1 MLLFKDK
8 RYERFFSPLCSSRNK
23 ELYYDCIKLLIEKSQ
38 EVPEL
43 YEEDARKFLR
53 SYIENLGYD
62 FQDDTGIEMKAD
74 LLSNSRSDADN
85 ANTIIRYFRKCGWI
99 ADPEIGRNGEGIL
112 IITPYCISLIKALEQ
127 NFGEDVNATMTNHIL
142 DMHGIFKDMFTAGH
156 ARALNPYS
164 TALAPLAD
172 RAFGLKMELL
182 KLKDNIRDISKEIMT
197 LTETNQ
203 LGQFQLKNELLDRF
217 FHDYFN
223 LKNDGM
229 IDPYI
234 SQIESY
240 ISKLRQKKYKDLYDS
255 IIQEY
260 MSLKKCDCEI
270 AAEEIEKILKSIEA
284 CILYDY
290 PDGMERIEDKITKYY
305 DLYKARIGMI
315 MSDRGNLLE
324 NISILLTELQ
334 KMDPNERDTSLSKL
348 KEMFWM
354 NTFKYVGPKSLI
366 IPKRRKSGLKVGS
379 IMQDEISEE
388 ERNEII
394 KSVGPDYEEENRIKK
409 VNSFLQYHSHGSSQ
423 YIPDKESIRTEED
436 LDLLIS
442 SIIYAG
448 GKEVPYD
455 VSPDS
460 DSTDNN
466 ERKTEETP
474 AATFTK
480 IKFEKKQED

>member
-127 NFGEDVNATMTNHIL
+127 NFGEDMNATMTNHIL

-197 LTETNQ
+197 LTETRLTMTNRT
-203 LGQFQLKNELLDRF
+203 DRC
-217 FHDYFN
+217 
-223 LKNDGM
+223 
-229 IDPYI
+229 P
-234 SQIESY
+234 
-240 ISKLRQKKYKDLYDS
+240 
-255 IIQEY
+255 
-260 MSLKKCDCEI
+260 
-270 AAEEIEKILKSIEA
+270 
-284 CILYDY
+284 
-290 PDGMERIEDKITKYY
+290 
-305 DLYKARIGMI
+305 
-315 MSDRGNLLE
+315 
-324 NISILLTELQ
+324 
-334 KMDPNERDTSLSKL
+334 
-348 KEMFWM
+348 
-354 NTFKYVGPKSLI
+354 
-366 IPKRRKSGLKVGS
+366 
-379 IMQDEISEE
+379 
-388 ERNEII
+388 
-394 KSVGPDYEEENRIKK
+394 
-409 VNSFLQYHSHGSSQ
+409 
-423 YIPDKESIRTEED
+423 
-436 LDLLIS
+436 
-442 SIIYAG
+442 
-448 GKEVPYD
+448 
-455 VSPDS
+455 
-460 DSTDNN
+460 
-466 ERKTEETP
+466 
-474 AATFTK
+474 
-480 IKFEKKQED
+480 

>member
-8 RYERFFSPLCSSRNK
+8 RYERFFSPLCSRNK

-223 LKNDGM
+223 LKNDGCENY
-229 IDPYI
+229 DKLESVGLVVRPWSTERRGI
-234 SQIESY
+234 SPLLNE
-240 ISKLRQKKYKDLYDS
+240 K
-255 IIQEY
+255 EY
-260 MSLKKCDCEI
+260 VI
-270 AAEEIEKILKSIEA
+270 NAT
-284 CILYDY
+284 
-290 PDGMERIEDKITKYY
+290 GMGK
-305 DLYKARIGMI
+305 
-315 MSDRGNLLE
+315 
-324 NISILLTELQ
+324 
-334 KMDPNERDTSLSKL
+334 
-348 KEMFWM
+348 
-354 NTFKYVGPKSLI
+354 
-366 IPKRRKSGLKVGS
+366 RKSYA
-379 IMQDEISEE
+379 
-388 ERNEII
+388 II
-394 KSVGPDYEEENRIKK
+394 KRTTFVFNRAI
-409 VNSFLQYHSHGSSQ
+409 QTH
-423 YIPDKESIRTEED
+423 
-436 LDLLIS
+436 
-442 SIIYAG
+442 
-448 GKEVPYD
+448 
-455 VSPDS
+455 
-460 DSTDNN
+460 
-466 ERKTEETP
+466 
-474 AATFTK
+474 
-480 IKFEKKQED
+480 KFHDFKCTGR